1 MPRTKTT
8 RAASGEGG
16 VYEAII
22 RNRRT
27 GEPKKVFVAELQ
39 YVDLSTGLTHRG
51 RIQRGTRSAALEA
64 LRRMRLDVAT
74 KKTVAKARADG
85 RGPTVEA
92 SATSW
97 LERRRPE
104 IAANTFRQYE
114 GNVRLHLAPRLGN
127 IYVRRLTQADVSAF
141 LGDETVGART
151 RQQCLGTL
159 RQILADAVEDG
170 TIEAMPIRTQGR
182 RRAKVLVERREM
194 HVLDANQQRAFLEA
208 AIGHRLETLWIVA
221 LATGMREGEILGLRW
236 SNVHESHIAVGRRL
250 DSRTR
255 AISPTKTKS
264 GVRRID
270 VDAKTIAVLAAHRR
284 RMLAERVAFDAF
296 KMGQPTSRR
305 AGPANPLPPL
315 PSGSLCRP
323 SDLVFVNTVGKPVSA
338 TNLTKRDFKAL
349 LAAAGLPNIRFHDLR
364 HSHATLLLERGV
376 NAKVVQ
382 ERLGHESVKT
392 TLDLYA
398 HVLPASQRHAADETA
413 EALWGSA
420 RSNPRSMES
429 SERKKTKKP

>member
-1 MPRTKTT
+1 
-8 RAASGEGG
+8 
-16 VYEAII
+16 
-22 RNRRT
+22 
-27 GEPKKVFVAELQ
+27 
-39 YVDLSTGLTHRG
+39 
-51 RIQRGTRSAALEA
+51 
-64 LRRMRLDVAT
+64 MRLDVAT
-74 KKTVAKARADG
+74 KKTIVMAREDG
-85 RGPTVEA
+85 RGPTLDA
-92 SATSW
+92 YAKAW

-114 GNVRLHLAPRLGN
+114 GNVRVHLSPRLGN
-127 IYVRRLTQADVSAF
+127 VHVRRLTQSAVSAF
-141 LGDETVGART
+141 LSDETIGART

-170 TIEAMPIRTQGR
+170 TLEAMPIRTQGR

-194 HVLDANQQRAFLEA
+194 HVLDAEQQRALLKAAVGERLEA
-208 AIGHRLETLWIVA
+208 LLIVA

-236 SNVHESHIAVGRRL
+236 SNVHDSHIAVGRRL
-250 DSRTR
+250 DARTR
-255 AISPTKTKS
+255 EIAPTKTKT
-264 GVRRID
+264 GVRRVD
-270 VDAKTIAVLAAHRR
+270 VDAKTIAALAAHRQ
-284 RMLAERVAFDAF
+284 RMLAERVAYDAF
-296 KMGQPTSRR
+296 KIGQPTSRR
-305 AGPANPLPPL
+305 PGPANPQPPL

-338 TNLTKRDFKAL
+338 TNLTKREFRAL
-349 LAAAGLPNIRFHDLR
+349 LADADLPNIRFHDLR

-382 ERLGHESVKT
+382 ERLGHENVKT

-413 EALWGSA
+413 AALWGSA

-429 SERKKTKKP
+429 